1 MSLAR
6 TLAYYVYILASEK
19 NGTLYIGVTN
29 DLIRRVYEHREAVV
43 DGFSKRYGVKRLV
56 YFETHDS
63 IEAAI
68 KREKKLKHWRREWK
82 LNLIERD
89 NPDWFDL
96 YPNLGP

>member
-1 MSLAR
+1 MPRDYVYA
-6 TLAYYVYILASEK
+6 VYILASRIG
-19 NGTLYIGVTN
+19 GTLYIGVTN
-29 DLIRRVYEHREAVV
+29 DLLRRVYEHKEAVV
-43 DGFSKRYGVKRLV
+43 DGFSKRYSVKRLV

-96 YPNLGP
+96 YPDLGP